1 MHNLDGTRIWVM
13 PTAKQAVPKP
23 ISLYATDKQIAQ
35 ALYGWDAPADV
46 LRSWPSAAAI
56 LERQGLPKPDPLF
69 GNRRFWP
76 AVEAFIHRW
85 NGSLRCDGN

>member
-1 MHNLDGTRIWVM
+1 M
-13 PTAKQAVPKP
+13 PTAKQAITKQIP
-23 ISLYATDKQIAQ
+23 LYATDKQIAQ

-46 LRSWPSAAAI
+46 LRSWTSAADV
-56 LERQGLPKPDPLF
+56 LERHGLPKRDPLF

-85 NGSLRCDGN
+85 NGSPGCGGD